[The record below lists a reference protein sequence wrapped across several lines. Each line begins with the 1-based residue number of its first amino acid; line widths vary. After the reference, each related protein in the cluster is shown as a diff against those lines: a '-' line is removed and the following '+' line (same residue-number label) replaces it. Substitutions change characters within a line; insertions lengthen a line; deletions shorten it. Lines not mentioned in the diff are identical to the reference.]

1 MSLNLIYYI
10 DKEFQDSIYMIE
22 KMNYIY
28 DRENEVHWNIQLLMV
43 S

>member
-10 DKEFQDSIYMIE
+10 DKEFQDSIY
-22 KMNYIY
+22 IY
-28 DRENEVHWNIQLLMV
+28 DKEDEVNWNIQLLMV

>member
-22 KMNYIY
+22 KMKYIY

>member
-22 KMNYIY
+22 KMKYIY
-28 DRENEVHWNIQLLMV
+28 DRENEVH
-43 S
+43 